1 MKTNFNKEIEF
12 VVDDREVRS
21 GVLELLKSYEDVSVT
36 VCRLA
41 QGDYLIDDRLLV
53 ERKRLPDLVISI
65 KDGRLFSQALRL
77 LGTEQHP
84 MMILEGTATD
94 LAGSGMRR
102 EAIQGALVMVTIYI
116 RHTVTTFP
124 EPPGKRSTD
133 VVCSSP
139 GKVDCDRGIAAPWPT
154 DPRQKSHPD
163 WFSTRLA

>member
-1 MKTNFNKEIEF
+1 MKTHFDKEIEF

-21 GVLELLKSYEDVSVT
+21 GVLEILKSYADVSVR

-77 LGTEQHP
+77 LRAEQHP
-84 MMILEGTATD
+84 MMILEGCATD

-102 EAIQGALVMVTIYI
+102 EAIQGALVMMTIYLGI
-116 RHTVTTFP
+116 P
-124 EPPGKRSTD
+124 LLRSRNYSNRD
-133 VVCSSP
+133 Q
-139 GKVDCDRGIAAPWPT
+139 IAC
-154 DPRQKSHPD
+154 
-163 WFSTRLA
+163 